1 MAADRSF
8 FNPKTANR
16 EVKILTGLVHEISA
30 VTSGDKSTQVTDGVG
45 FTFVRVGG
53 STKTADPG
61 KYEIRLDEVYNTLLG
76 VDIQYVPVQTDR
88 TTASTSCPT
97 AMTCTVT
104 GFNVSAA
111 AGADRK
117 ISFTTYEDDGSS
129 GVPTAANLTKVLT
142 SAMSAGLLVTIYLA
156 DGDVS

>member
-16 EVKILTGLVHEISA
+16 EVKILTGLVHEIST
-30 VTSGDKSTQVTDGVG
+30 VTSGDKSVQVTDGVG

-53 STKTADPG
+53 TDKAANAG
-61 KYEIRLDEVYNTLLG
+61 QYEIRLNEVYNTLLG
-76 VDIQYVPVQTDR
+76 VNIQYVPVQTNK
-88 TTASTSCPT
+88 TSASVSCPT

-104 GFNVSAA
+104 GFNVSTAVD
-111 AGADRK
+111 ADRK

-129 GVPTAANLTKVLT
+129 GVPTAANLTKALT
-142 SAMSAGLLVTIYLA
+142 TAMSAGLLVTIYLA